1 MCFRKSKLVDAFAVF
16 AGIILALP
24 AGAVT
29 FLETGDPAHNTST
42 PGDNSGW
49 QYEGKF
55 IYFLGVPIAPYFFIT
70 AKHFE
75 GSVGE
80 IFDFHGSLYT
90 TIAKHPSP
98 NSDLQIWEVDHDKPF
113 LTFAPLASSTADT
126 GTVATIIGRGTQR
139 GDEVRVGGELKG
151 WNWGLG
157 DGVQR
162 WGRNLMEGSLN
173 GVSDAGI
180 QIYANFNSAG
190 VPDECHLSVGDSG
203 GGVFV
208 LENGLWRLAGIN
220 YAVEGPFRFPPA
232 GAEFYATLF
241 DERGLQVEE
250 SPDNWGAVVEGPEE
264 VPSGFL
270 STRVSQYM
278 TWVRGVTGDSG
289 VLPTE
294 TFDAWQTL
302 YFSPSQIADSSVSGP
317 LADPDGDGV
326 ANLLEFALNLDPTFA
341 EPAAMTPDTGLRGLP
356 TVRVETISGVDRLT
370 IEFVRRTAA
379 SDSGLT
385 YQPEFSSDLTTWSSG
400 VTTTVTTINSRWERV
415 KMQDPSVPVDGRRFA
430 RLRVTRE

>member
-1 MCFRKSKLVDAFAVF
+1 MVGAVVIF
-16 AGIILALP
+16 AGMGLALP
-24 AGAVT
+24 AAAVT
-29 FLETGDPAHNTST
+29 FLDTADPVHNTST

-55 IYFLGVPIAPYFFIT
+55 IYYMGVPIAPYFFIT

-80 IFDFHGSLYT
+80 VFNFHGSLHT
-90 TIAKHPSP
+90 TIAKYPSS
-98 NSDLQIWEVDHDKPF
+98 NSDLQIWEVDHANPF

-139 GDEVRVGGELKG
+139 GDEVRVDGVLKG
-151 WNWGLG
+151 WKWGAG

-162 WGRNLMEGSLN
+162 WGRNLMEGALDA
-173 GVSDAGI
+173 GDAGI
-180 QIYANFNSAG
+180 QIYANFNSSG
-190 VPDECHLSVGDSG
+190 VADECHLSVGDSG

-220 YAVEGPFRFPPA
+220 YSVEGPFRNPPA
-232 GAEFYATLF
+232 VENINATLF
-241 DERGLQVEE
+241 DEGGLEMFEDPNWVLV
-250 SPDNWGAVVEGPEE
+250 PDEAND

-270 STRVSQYM
+270 STRISHY
-278 TWVRGVTGDSG
+278 TSWIRGVTSDSG
-289 VLPTE
+289 DLSPE
-294 TFDAWQTL
+294 DFPAWQTL
-302 YFSPSQIADSSVSGP
+302 YFSPAQIADLSVSGP

-341 EPAAMTPDTGLRGLP
+341 EPAAMTPNTGLRGLP

-379 SDSGLT
+379 SGSGLT
-385 YQPEFSSDLTTWSSG
+385 YLPEFSSDLTTWSSG

-415 KMQDPSVPVDGRRFA
+415 KMQDPIVPVDGRRFA